1 MTRRKDWKIFLYGL
15 LLAAAMLFFTTRS
28 SPAWPIND
36 WCDANIY
43 LTVGKGMTQGQ
54 VVYRDLYDH
63 KGPLLYALHAICA
76 LISFD
81 SFLGVYLMEVLL
93 AACFLFFGYKAMRV
107 YASKESALLLLPVLA
122 WSVYAAWSF
131 CEGDS
136 AEEMCMPLVAA
147 SLWHVM
153 AFFKSGKSRMNA
165 KGLITEGALAG
176 CVLWIKFTGLGMQA
190 GLLFAML
197 LRHLVRREWK
207 DGLRMIGWLMV
218 GFLLSTLPW
227 IVYFG
232 LNGAIG
238 DWLGVY
244 FYDNLF
250 RYGGASM
257 TLLQRAKAMV
267 LNGFGWLWKNAPYT
281 VAILGGLL
289 WFILRRTVWEWIAL
303 VLAAAFGAA
312 LVFFS
317 GVEYPYYGQALAPL
331 AIAGFAALASII
343 RRPVKKRW
351 MAAVCAM
358 CIALCPLTCYNWNV
372 DFGCAFLQPKEET
385 MQYQLARV
393 INETPNATL
402 LNYGFMDAGFFTAAG
417 IAPSVK
423 FFHSS
428 NVDMEEKREEQL
440 RYIREGLVDYVVVH
454 KQGPKELEENYELVA
469 TVQSPNFWYE
479 NVFLYRILGTEK
491 PEISD

>member
-1 MTRRKDWKIFLYGL
+1 MSKTRNGHIFLYGL
-15 LLAAAMLFFTTRS
+15 LIASAVLFFTTRS

-43 LTVGKGMTQGQ
+43 LSTGKGMVEGR
-54 VVYRDLYDH
+54 VLYRDLYDH
-63 KGPLLYALHAICA
+63 KGPLLYALHALCA
-76 LISFD
+76 IISFD

-93 AACFLFFGYKAMRV
+93 AAAFLFFGYKAMTV
-107 YASKESALLLLPVLA
+107 YGSQNAALALLPVLA

-136 AEEMCMPLVAA
+136 AEEMCMPLAAA
-147 SLWHVM
+147 SIWHVL
-153 AFFKSGKSRMNA
+153 AFFKSGENRMSA
-165 KGLITEGALAG
+165 KGLMAEGALAG

-190 GLLFAML
+190 GLLFAMF
-197 LRHLVRREWK
+197 LRHMVRREWQNS
-207 DGLRMIGWLMV
+207 LRMIGWLAV
-218 GFLLSTLPW
+218 GFLLSTVPW

-257 TLLQRAKAMV
+257 TLLQRVKAMV
-267 LNGFGWLWKNAPYT
+267 MNGFGWLWKNAPYT
-281 VAILGGLL
+281 IAILGGLL
-289 WFILRRTVWEWIAL
+289 WFILRRTAWEWIAL
-303 VLAAAFGAA
+303 VLAAVFGAA

-331 AIAGFAALASII
+331 AIAGFGALASVI

-351 MAAVCAM
+351 MAAVCAV
-358 CIALCPLTCYNWNV
+358 CIALCPLTCYNMNV
-372 DFGCAFLQPKEET
+372 DFGCTIFQPKEET
-385 MQYQLARV
+385 MQYKVAAV
-393 INETPNATL
+393 ISETPNATL

-417 IAPSVK
+417 IAPEEK

-428 NVDMEEKREEQL
+428 NVDMPEKREEQL
-440 RYIREGLVDYVVVH
+440 RYIREGLVDYVVTH
-454 KQGPKELEENYELVA
+454 KPGPAELEENYELVA
-469 TVQSPNFWYE
+469 TVESPNFWYE
-479 NVFLYRILGTEK
+479 NVFLYRILNGSK
-491 PEISD
+491 R

>member
-1 MTRRKDWKIFLYGL
+1 MTRRQNWTIFFYGL
-15 LLAAAMLFFTTRS
+15 LIAAAMLFFTTRS

-63 KGPLLYALHAICA
+63 KGPLLYALHALCA

-81 SFLGVYLMEVLL
+81 SFLGVYLMEVIL
-93 AACFLFFGYKAMRV
+93 AAVFLFFGCKAMMV
-107 YASKESALLLLPVLA
+107 YGSKSSAVLLLPVLA

-147 SLWHVM
+147 SLFHVL
-153 AFFKSGKSRMNA
+153 AFLKSGENRMSA
-165 KGLITEGALAG
+165 RGLMAEGALAG

-190 GLLFAML
+190 GLLLAML
-197 LRHLVRREWK
+197 LRHLARREWK
-207 DGLRMIGWLMV
+207 NGLRMAGWLIV
-218 GFLLSTLPW
+218 GFLLSALPW
-227 IVYFG
+227 VVYFG

-250 RYGGASM
+250 RYGGAGMS
-257 TLLQRAKAMV
+257 LVQRVKAMA
-267 LNGFGWLWKNAPYT
+267 LNGFGWLWKNWPYT
-281 VAILGGLL
+281 IAVLGGAV
-289 WFILRRTVWEWIAL
+289 WFVLRRTAWEWIAL
-303 VLAAAFGAA
+303 VLALAFGAA

-317 GVEYPYYGQALAPL
+317 GVEYPYYGQALAPM
-331 AIAGFAALASII
+331 AVGGFAALAAVI
-343 RRPVKKRW
+343 RKPAKKPL
-351 MAAVCAM
+351 MAAVCAV
-358 CIALCPLTCYNWNV
+358 CVALCPLTCYNMNV
-372 DFGCAFLQPKEET
+372 DFGCTIFQPKEET
-385 MQYQLARV
+385 MQYQLAEIIRR
-393 INETPNATL
+393 TPEATL

-417 IAPSVK
+417 IAPNVK

-428 NVDMEEKREEQL
+428 NVEMEEKREEQL
-440 RYIREGLVDYVVVH
+440 RYIREGLVDYVVMH
-454 KQGPKELEENYELVA
+454 KEGPESLLENYELAAVVK
-469 TVQSPNFWYE
+469 TPGFWYE
-479 NVFLYRILGTEK
+479 NVFLYRNLNAETR
-491 PEISD
+491 

>member
-1 MTRRKDWKIFLYGL
+1 MTRRQNRTIFLYGL

-63 KGPLLYALHAICA
+63 KGPLLYALHALCA
-76 LISFD
+76 LVSFD

-93 AACFLFFGYKAMRV
+93 AAVFLFFGYKAMTA
-107 YASKESALLLLPVLA
+107 YGSKNAALVLLPVLA

-147 SLWHVM
+147 SLFHVL
-153 AFFKSGKSRMNA
+153 AFLKSGENRMSA
-165 KGLITEGALAG
+165 KGLMAEGALAG

-190 GLLFAML
+190 GLLFTVFVRHL
-197 LRHLVRREWK
+197 LRKEWK
-207 DGLRMIGWLMV
+207 DGLRMIGWLAV
-218 GFLLSTLPW
+218 GFLLSTVPW

-232 LNGAIG
+232 LHGAVG

-257 TLLQRAKAMV
+257 TILQRVKAMV
-267 LNGFGWLWKNAPYT
+267 VNGLSWLWKNWPYT
-281 VAILGGLL
+281 IAILGGLG
-289 WFILRRTVWEWIAL
+289 WFMLRRTVWEWLAL
-303 VLAAAFGAA
+303 ALAAVFGAA

-331 AIAGFAALASII
+331 AVAGFAALASAV
-343 RRPVKKRW
+343 RRPAKKPL
-351 MAAVCAM
+351 MAAVCAV
-358 CIALCPLTCYNWNV
+358 CIALCPLTCYNMNV
-372 DFGCAFLQPKEET
+372 DFGCTIFQPKEET
-385 MQYQLARV
+385 MQYQVAQ
-393 INETPNATL
+393 IISQTPNATL

-417 IAPSVK
+417 IAPSVR

-428 NVDMEEKREEQL
+428 NVDMQEKREEQL
-440 RYIREGLVDYVVVH
+440 RCIREGLVDYVVTH
-454 KQGPKELEENYELVA
+454 KEGPKELVENYELVA
-469 TVQSPNFWYE
+469 TVPSPDFWYE
-479 NVFLYRILGTEK
+479 NVFLYRILNAENR
-491 PEISD
+491 

>member
-1 MTRRKDWKIFLYGL
+1 MSKRKDGTIFLYSL
-15 LLAAAMLFFTTRS
+15 LIAAAMLFFTTRS

-43 LTVGKGMTQGQ
+43 LSVGKGMTQGQ

-63 KGPLLYALHAICA
+63 KGPLLYALHALCA
-76 LISFD
+76 MVSFD

-93 AACFLFFGYKAMRV
+93 AAVFLFFGYKAMTAYGSRKN
-107 YASKESALLLLPVLA
+107 AILLLPVLA
-122 WSVYAAWSF
+122 WMVYAAWSF
-131 CEGDS
+131 CEGDT

-147 SLWHVM
+147 SLWHVL
-153 AFFKSGKSRMNA
+153 AFLKSGEDRMRVR
-165 KGLITEGALAG
+165 GLMAEGALAG

-190 GLLFAML
+190 GLLFAVL
-197 LRHLVRREWK
+197 LRHLVHKEWK
-207 DGLRMIGWLMV
+207 NSLRMIGWLIV

-227 IVYFG
+227 ILYFG

-257 TLLQRAKAMV
+257 TLLQRVKAMV
-267 LNGFGWLWKNAPYT
+267 KNGLKWIWQNWPYT
-281 VAILGGLL
+281 IAIIGGLV
-289 WFILRRTVWEWIAL
+289 WFVRRRTVWEWLAL
-303 VLAAAFGAA
+303 ALAAFFGAA

-331 AIAGFAALASII
+331 AVAGLIALSSLI
-343 RRPVKKRW
+343 RRPVHKAVT
-351 MAAVCAM
+351 AAVCAV
-358 CIALCPLTCYNWNV
+358 CIALCPLTSYNANV
-372 DFGCAFLQPKEET
+372 DFGCTIFQPREET
-385 MQYQLARV
+385 MQYQLAQV

-417 IAPSVK
+417 IAPNVR

-428 NVDMEEKREEQL
+428 NVEMEEKAQEQL
-440 RYIREGLVDYVVVH
+440 RCIREGLVDYVVVRNE
-454 KQGPKELEENYELVA
+454 GPKELAENYELVA
-469 TVQSPNFWYE
+469 TAKSPNFWYE
-479 NVFLYRILGTEK
+479 NVFLYRILNAQ
-491 PEISD
+491 SR

>member
-1 MTRRKDWKIFLYGL
+1 MARRQNWQIFLYGL
-15 LLAAAMLFFTTRS
+15 LIAAAMLFFTTRS

-43 LTVGKGMTQGQ
+43 LSVGKGMTQGQ

-63 KGPLLYALHAICA
+63 KGPLLYALHALCA

-93 AACFLFFGYKAMRV
+93 ASAFLFFGYKAMTV
-107 YASKESALLLLPVLA
+107 YGSKNSALLLLPVLA

-147 SLWHVM
+147 SLFHVL
-153 AFFKSGKSRMNA
+153 AFLKSGEGRMSA
-165 KGLITEGALAG
+165 KGLMAEGALAG
-176 CVLWIKFTGLGMQA
+176 CVLWIKFTGLGIQG
-190 GLLFAML
+190 GLLFAVL
-197 LRHLVRREWK
+197 LRHLVRKEWK
-207 DGLRMIGWLMV
+207 NSLRMIGWLVV

-257 TLLQRAKAMV
+257 TILQRVKAMV
-267 LNGFGWLWKNAPYT
+267 LNGLGWLWKNWPYT
-281 VAILGGLL
+281 IAILGGLL
-289 WFILRRTVWEWIAL
+289 WFILRRTAWEWIAL
-303 VLAAAFGAA
+303 WLAAVFGAA

-331 AIAGFAALASII
+331 AVAGFAALASVI
-343 RRPVKKRW
+343 RKPAKKPL
-351 MAAVCAM
+351 MAAVCAV
-358 CIALCPLTCYNWNV
+358 CIALCPLTCYNMNV
-372 DFGCAFLQPKEET
+372 DFGCTIFQPKEET
-385 MQYQLARV
+385 MQYQIAEI

-417 IAPSVK
+417 IAPNVK

-428 NVDMEEKREEQL
+428 NVDMQEKREEQL
-440 RYIREGLVDYVVVH
+440 RYIREGLVDYVAVRFTGIAEIE
-454 KQGPKELEENYELVA
+454 QNYELA
-469 TVQSPNFWYE
+469 AQAKSPNFWYE
-479 NVFLYRILGTEK
+479 TVYLYRLKGLANR
-491 PEISD
+491 